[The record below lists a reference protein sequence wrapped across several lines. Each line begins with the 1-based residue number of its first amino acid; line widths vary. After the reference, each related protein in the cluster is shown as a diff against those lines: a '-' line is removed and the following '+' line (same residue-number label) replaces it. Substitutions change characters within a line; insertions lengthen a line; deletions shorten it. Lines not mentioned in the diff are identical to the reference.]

1 MEFAFILD
9 PLDLLKAY
17 KDTSVSMMRGLQARG
32 ATLFA
37 VETAD
42 LFWTGSVT
50 QARVRPITLTDD
62 DHDWFRVS
70 EPLIR
75 PLTSFD
81 AVVMRKDPPFDME
94 YVYSTYLLEAA
105 EKEGALVINRPRAV
119 RDHNEKMAIIRF
131 PEFTVETLVAR
142 DPGMLSAFIDRHKDV
157 ILKPLDGMGG
167 ASIFRVRVDDPN
179 RNVIIETL
187 AHYGTQTV
195 MAQRFIP
202 EIVDGDKRIVLID
215 GKPVPH
221 ALARIPKAGETRGN
235 LAVGGKGV
243 VRALTARDREI
254 AESVGPRL
262 AADGLFVVGIDVI
275 GDYLT
280 EVNVTSPTGFVEITK
295 QTGFDVA
302 GTFADALEARVRS
315 RHHTS

>member
-17 KDTSVSMMRGLQARG
+17 KDTSVSMMRGLQTRG

-37 VETAD
+37 LETAD

-50 QARVRPITLTDD
+50 QARVRPITVADD
-62 DHDWFRVS
+62 DHDWFHVS

-119 RDHNEKMAIIRF
+119 RDHNEKMAITRF
-131 PEFTVETLVAR
+131 PEFMVETLVAR
-142 DPGMLSAFIDRHKDV
+142 DPGMLSAFIDQHRDV

-167 ASIFRVRVDDPN
+167 ASIFRVRIDDPN

-187 AHYGTQTV
+187 AHYGAQTV

-243 VRALTARDREI
+243 VQALSARDREI
-254 AESVGPRL
+254 AESVGSKL
-262 AADGLFVVGIDVI
+262 AAEGLFVVGIDVI

-302 GTFADALEARVRS
+302 DTFADALEARVRS
-315 RHHTS
+315 RHRSS